1 LSQQSFEFELAIST
15 AHSSK
20 KRFNMF
26 NFNLFISQLEQNLLT
41 LDSQGAFDTDPIDV
55 VLMSTREA
63 LEWYFKQLDHSVGLS
78 FKVKSYFLAFGRPVP
93 FFTSTYIVV
102 C

>member
-1 LSQQSFEFELAIST
+1 
-15 AHSSK
+15 
-20 KRFNMF
+20 M
-26 NFNLFISQLEQNLLT
+26 QLEQNLLT
-41 LDSQGAFDTDPIDV
+41 LDSQGAFDNEPIDV

-78 FKVKSYFLAFGRPVP
+78 FKVKKSINSASQKYLG
-93 FFTSTYIVV
+93 

>member
-1 LSQQSFEFELAIST
+1 
-15 AHSSK
+15 
-20 KRFNMF
+20 MF